1 MRSSLSLQHFVLR
14 VPQLLPHFIF
24 CWPHLAGALQILVT
38 EMGNMMAQLAAINP
52 VVIRML
58 HFNPDKPHEGPSREL
73 HESVLVSQARSHDC
87 CSHGDAPATPLLHFL
102 AIVIMRLTCQMPCST
117 SI

>member
-1 MRSSLSLQHFVLR
+1 MPEATLFSSCRLPAEWLQSHLSWQRCVPR
-14 VPQLLPHFIF
+14 VPQLLPHLMMF
-24 CWPHLAGALQILVT
+24 CLPCIADALQILVT

-58 HFNPDKPHEGPSREL
+58 HFNPDNPNEGPSREL

-87 CSHGDAPATPLLHFL
+87 CSCEMHLPPPSC
-102 AIVIMRLTCQMPCST
+102 IS
-117 SI
+117 